1 MWLERLLEIFALGI
15 KSLLRNKLRSFLT
28 MLGMIFGVASVITML
43 SVGAGARHEI
53 ISRIQQLGITNIIIN
68 SIEPPDEADS
78 QNQGSYDRHKYG
90 LTFRDAEYI
99 EATLP
104 TVERML
110 KVNKIRQHVWFGSQ
124 RLEASVL
131 GIEHD
136 YQSAFGLRVRKGR
149 RLTKVDA
156 EAGANVCLVNRGVLR
171 QIESVE
177 DPLDLWLKVG
187 AYPFQVVGVLE
198 DAKFQSHARKAL
210 AMEGRALEV
219 YIPYSTSMRT
229 FGTITFVQ
237 KQGSQEYTEVDL
249 DQLVVSAK
257 DGDSVFGTARML
269 DSLLDHFH
277 DKADYEIVV
286 PLELL
291 QQKEE
296 TQKVF
301 NIVMVL
307 IASIS
312 LLVGGIGIAN
322 IMLATIT
329 ERTREIGVRRAMGA
343 RRRDILVQFLVETTA
358 IAGIGGLFGCL
369 FALLGTY
376 GVVKFTSW
384 KVLVSPSYVV
394 ISLVISCSVGILF
407 GIFPARRASLMDPI
421 GALRSE

>member
-53 ISRIQQLGITNIIIN
+53 ISKINQLGITNIIIN

-78 QNQGSYDRHKYG
+78 QSQNSYDRNRYG
-90 LTFRDAEYI
+90 ITFKDAEYI
-99 EATLP
+99 QATIP
-104 TVERML
+104 TVDRML
-110 KVNKIRQHVWFGSQ
+110 KVNKIRQHVWFGSH
-124 RLEASVL
+124 RLEASVQ
-131 GIEHD
+131 GIEIG
-136 YQSAFGLRVRKGR
+136 YQSTFGLKVAKGR
-149 RLTKVDA
+149 RLTETDA
-156 EAGANVCLVNRGVLR
+156 DFGAKVCLVNRGVLR
-171 QIESVE
+171 QIASVE
-177 DPLDLWLKVG
+177 DPLDLWLKIG

-198 DAKFQSHARKAL
+198 DVQFQSHALKAL

-229 FGTITFVQ
+229 FGTITYVQ
-237 KQGSQEYTEVDL
+237 KQGSQEYTEVEL
-249 DQLVVSAK
+249 DQLVVGAK
-257 DGDSVFGTARML
+257 SGDSVFDTARML
-269 DSLLDHFH
+269 DSLLSHFH
-277 DKADYEIVV
+277 SKSDFEIVV
-286 PLELL
+286 PLGLL

-296 TQKVF
+296 AQKVF

-312 LLVGGIGIAN
+312 LIVGGIGILN

-343 RRRDILVQFLVETTA
+343 RRRDILIQFLVETTA
-358 IAGIGGLFGCL
+358 IAGIGGLLGCL
-369 FALLGTY
+369 IALLGTY

-384 KVLVSPSYVV
+384 KVLVSPSYVI
-394 ISLVISCSVGILF
+394 ISLAISCSVGVLF